1 MYSVQCNARFP
12 DVHIILQCKMW
23 NTGIGIMVE
32 DNHAH
37 QTQIYFVKDCESRMK
52 ANNPYQDNI
61 NIPYFELLFIY
72 TITVKKKKSIQYIQK
87 QGIARQPSKIRKTN
101 LR

>member
-37 QTQIYFVKDCESRMK
+37 KTQIYFVKDCESRMK

-61 NIPYFELLFIY
+61 NIPYFKLLVIY
-72 TITVKKKKSIQYIQK
+72 VYIIQLRQKRRRVSSIYKS
-87 QGIARQPSKIRKTN
+87 RE
-101 LR
+101 

>member
-1 MYSVQCNARFP
+1 
-12 DVHIILQCKMW
+12 
-23 NTGIGIMVE
+23 MVE

-37 QTQIYFVKDCESRMK
+37 QTQIYFVKDCESPMK

-72 TITVKKKKSIQYIQK
+72 NYGKKEEEYPVYTKAGNST
-87 QGIARQPSKIRKTN
+87 KT
-101 LR
+101 